1 MTELEADTPVTQV
14 LCLFTAWRS
23 LSLTS
28 FLCTFLPSLSKSQFL
43 WQCDYDRLSLST
55 NPFMEKNVEFLI
67 GCMDDLS
74 MEQQK
79 VNLIYMPLFS
89 CFVFIFDLV
98 T

>member
-14 LCLFTAWRS
+14 LCLFTARRS

-28 FLCTFLPSLSKSQFL
+28 FLNTFLPSLAKSHFL

-79 VNLIYMPLFS
+79 VNLILYAFVQLL
-89 CFVFIFDLV
+89 CFYF
-98 T
+98 